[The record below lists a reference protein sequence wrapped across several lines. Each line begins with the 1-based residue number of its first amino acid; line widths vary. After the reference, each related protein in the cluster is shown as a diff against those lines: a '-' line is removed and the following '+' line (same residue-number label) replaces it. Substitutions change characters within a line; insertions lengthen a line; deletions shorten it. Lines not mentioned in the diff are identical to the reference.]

1 MTSILYYLVLQESL
15 LLNSDIVL
23 IFNNY
28 QSEKLVHRLMTKR
41 TLKTRNYDIHFAE
54 NIKASSSSSTN
65 LVK

>member
-1 MTSILYYLVLQESL
+1 MTSILYYLVLQGSL

-41 TLKTRNYDIHFAE
+41 TLQTRNYDIHFAE

>member
-54 NIKASSSSSTN
+54 NIKVSSSSSTN